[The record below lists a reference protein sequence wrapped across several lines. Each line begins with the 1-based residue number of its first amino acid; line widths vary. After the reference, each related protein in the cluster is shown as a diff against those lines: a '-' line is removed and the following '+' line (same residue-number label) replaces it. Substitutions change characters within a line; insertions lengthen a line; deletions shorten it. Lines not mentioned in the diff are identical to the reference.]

1 MRRKFRDGRFL
12 TTEKISP
19 LKEKTPEGYLLCRD
33 VPISRVGSF
42 EYSAAEVGLPNI
54 GRAVQVWR
62 PEEQIFNPETI
73 ASFEAKPVV
82 IGHARFADPDN
93 WREIAVGTTQNVRR
107 GEGDKS
113 DFLLADLLL
122 TDRKAIEAV
131 ESGDLKEV
139 SCGYDADTQETPQGI
154 EQIGIVGNHVAL
166 VVSARCSGC
175 KIGDGSMTTSL
186 KTRLRKLFRDG
197 NEDAF
202 NEEVD
207 KLQVQDDDAPDAAP
221 APAPTPTLEER
232 LAKLE
237 VTVAALAKGL
247 AQKPVG
253 DADTP
258 PVPDAQA
265 IIGDAEA
272 LCPGMKK
279 PVGDAKGGKF
289 TRNQIERVMRTALKG
304 AGVKQ
309 FGDSSELDGKAL
321 DIAFKAAVAMSKSG
335 KNPRASG
342 TRTSMPRGSAGD
354 ITRGMFDYTT
364 EVKQNDTT
372 TPVADDGVLVSLTAT
387 GKATPATDASK
398 VYGIAVRDYR
408 QVGPDGKAWPKDAF
422 VCILRRGYS

>member
-73 ASFEAKPVV
+73 ASFEDKPVV

-207 KLQVQDDDAPDAAP
+207 KLQVQDADPEPAP
-221 APAPTPTLEER
+221 APTPTSAPTPTLEER

-237 VTVAALAKGL
+237 AMVAALAKGQ

-258 PVPDAQA
+258 PAPDAGADQNDDNELIDDPDAQA

-335 KNPRASG
+335 KNPKASG
-342 TRTSMPRGSAGD
+342 TRYGDSAED
-354 ITRGMFDYTT
+354 SVNSIAY
-364 EVKQNDTT
+364 VQKKLNDFWG
-372 TPVADDGVLVSLTAT
+372 A
-387 GKATPATDASK
+387 K
-398 VYGIAVRDYR
+398 
-408 QVGPDGKAWPKDAF
+408 
-422 VCILRRGYS
+422 

>member
-54 GRAVQVWR
+54 GHAVQVWR

-113 DFLLADLLL
+113 DFLHADLLL

-237 VTVAALAKGL
+237 ATVAALAKGL

-258 PVPDAQA
+258 PVPDDDDELIDDPDAQA

-342 TRTSMPRGSAGD
+342 TRYGDSAED
-354 ITRGMFDYTT
+354 SVNSIAY
-364 EVKQNDTT
+364 VQKKLNDFWG
-372 TPVADDGVLVSLTAT
+372 A
-387 GKATPATDASK
+387 K
-398 VYGIAVRDYR
+398 
-408 QVGPDGKAWPKDAF
+408 
-422 VCILRRGYS
+422 

>member
-54 GRAVQVWR
+54 GHAVQVWR

-175 KIGDGSMTTSL
+175 KIGDGSMTTSSL

-207 KLQVQDDDAPDAAP
+207 KLQVQDGDAPDAAP
-221 APAPTPTLEER
+221 APAPTPAPTPTLEER

-237 VTVAALAKGL
+237 ATVAALAKGV

-258 PVPDAQA
+258 SVPDDDDELIDDPDAQA

-342 TRTSMPRGSAGD
+342 TRYGDSAED
-354 ITRGMFDYTT
+354 SVNSIAY
-364 EVKQNDTT
+364 VQKKLNDFWG
-372 TPVADDGVLVSLTAT
+372 A
-387 GKATPATDASK
+387 K
-398 VYGIAVRDYR
+398 
-408 QVGPDGKAWPKDAF
+408 
-422 VCILRRGYS
+422 

>member
-54 GRAVQVWR
+54 GHAVQVWR

-237 VTVAALAKGL
+237 ATVAALAKGQ

-258 PVPDAQA
+258 PVPDDDDELIDDPDAQA

-342 TRTSMPRGSAGD
+342 TRYGDSAED
-354 ITRGMFDYTT
+354 SVNSIAY
-364 EVKQNDTT
+364 VQKKLNDFWG
-372 TPVADDGVLVSLTAT
+372 A
-387 GKATPATDASK
+387 K
-398 VYGIAVRDYR
+398 
-408 QVGPDGKAWPKDAF
+408 
-422 VCILRRGYS
+422 

>member
-54 GRAVQVWR
+54 GRAVQVRR

-131 ESGDLKEV
+131 ESGGLKEV

-237 VTVAALAKGL
+237 ATVAALAKGQ

-258 PVPDAQA
+258 PVPDDTVDPDDDDELIDDPDAQA

-342 TRTSMPRGSAGD
+342 TRYGDSAED
-354 ITRGMFDYTT
+354 SVNSIAY
-364 EVKQNDTT
+364 VQKKLNDFWG
-372 TPVADDGVLVSLTAT
+372 A
-387 GKATPATDASK
+387 K
-398 VYGIAVRDYR
+398 
-408 QVGPDGKAWPKDAF
+408 
-422 VCILRRGYS
+422 

>member
-54 GRAVQVWR
+54 GHAVQVWR

-175 KIGDGSMTTSL
+175 KIGDGSMTTSSL

-237 VTVAALAKGL
+237 ATVAALAKGL

-258 PVPDAQA
+258 PVPDDDDELIDDPDAQA

-335 KNPRASG
+335 KNPKASG
-342 TRTSMPRGSAGD
+342 TRYGDSAED
-354 ITRGMFDYTT
+354 SVNSIAY
-364 EVKQNDTT
+364 VQKKLNDFWG
-372 TPVADDGVLVSLTAT
+372 A
-387 GKATPATDASK
+387 K
-398 VYGIAVRDYR
+398 
-408 QVGPDGKAWPKDAF
+408 
-422 VCILRRGYS
+422 

>member
-54 GRAVQVWR
+54 GQAVQVWR

-207 KLQVQDDDAPDAAP
+207 KLQVQDGDAPDATPAP
-221 APAPTPTLEER
+221 APTPAPTPTLEER

-237 VTVAALAKGL
+237 ATVAALAKGL

-258 PVPDAQA
+258 PVPDDTVDPDDGDELIDDPDAQA

-335 KNPRASG
+335 KNPKASG
-342 TRTSMPRGSAGD
+342 TRYGDSAED
-354 ITRGMFDYTT
+354 SVNSIAY
-364 EVKQNDTT
+364 VQKKLNDFWG
-372 TPVADDGVLVSLTAT
+372 A
-387 GKATPATDASK
+387 K
-398 VYGIAVRDYR
+398 
-408 QVGPDGKAWPKDAF
+408 
-422 VCILRRGYS
+422 

>member
-54 GRAVQVWR
+54 GHAVQVWR

-166 VVSARCSGC
+166 VVTARCSGC

-237 VTVAALAKGL
+237 ATVAALAKGL

-258 PVPDAQA
+258 PVPDDDDELIDDPDAQA

-342 TRTSMPRGSAGD
+342 TRYGDSAED
-354 ITRGMFDYTT
+354 SVNSIAY
-364 EVKQNDTT
+364 VQKKLNDFWG
-372 TPVADDGVLVSLTAT
+372 A
-387 GKATPATDASK
+387 K
-398 VYGIAVRDYR
+398 
-408 QVGPDGKAWPKDAF
+408 
-422 VCILRRGYS
+422 

>member
-54 GRAVQVWR
+54 GHAVQVWR

-207 KLQVQDDDAPDAAP
+207 KLQVQDGDAPDAAP

-237 VTVAALAKGL
+237 ATVAALAKGL

-258 PVPDAQA
+258 PVPDDDDELIDDPDAQA

-342 TRTSMPRGSAGD
+342 TRYGDSAED
-354 ITRGMFDYTT
+354 SVNSIAY
-364 EVKQNDTT
+364 VQKKLNDFWG
-372 TPVADDGVLVSLTAT
+372 A
-387 GKATPATDASK
+387 K
-398 VYGIAVRDYR
+398 
-408 QVGPDGKAWPKDAF
+408 
-422 VCILRRGYS
+422 

>member
-207 KLQVQDDDAPDAAP
+207 KLQVKDADTPDPAP
-221 APAPTPTLEER
+221 APTPTPVPTPTLEER

-237 VTVAALAKGL
+237 AAVAAIAK
-247 AQKPVG
+247 AQTQKPMG

-258 PVPDAQA
+258 PAPNAGADQNDDNELIDDPDAQA

-335 KNPRASG
+335 KNPKASG
-342 TRTSMPRGSAGD
+342 TRYGDSAED
-354 ITRGMFDYTT
+354 SVNSIAY
-364 EVKQNDTT
+364 VQKKLNDFWG
-372 TPVADDGVLVSLTAT
+372 A
-387 GKATPATDASK
+387 K
-398 VYGIAVRDYR
+398 
-408 QVGPDGKAWPKDAF
+408 
-422 VCILRRGYS
+422 

>member
-54 GRAVQVWR
+54 GRAVQVRR

-237 VTVAALAKGL
+237 AAVAAIAK
-247 AQKPVG
+247 AQTQKPMG

-258 PVPDAQA
+258 PAPNAGADQNDDNELIDDPDAQA

-335 KNPRASG
+335 KNPKASG
-342 TRTSMPRGSAGD
+342 TRYGDSAED
-354 ITRGMFDYTT
+354 SVNSIAY
-364 EVKQNDTT
+364 VQKKLNDFWG
-372 TPVADDGVLVSLTAT
+372 A
-387 GKATPATDASK
+387 K
-398 VYGIAVRDYR
+398 
-408 QVGPDGKAWPKDAF
+408 
-422 VCILRRGYS
+422 

>member
-54 GRAVQVWR
+54 GHAVQVWR

-207 KLQVQDDDAPDAAP
+207 KLQVQDGDAPDAAP
-221 APAPTPTLEER
+221 APAPTPAPTPTLEER

-237 VTVAALAKGL
+237 ATVAALAKGL

-258 PVPDAQA
+258 PVPDDTVDPDDEPIDDPDAQA

-335 KNPRASG
+335 KNPKASG
-342 TRTSMPRGSAGD
+342 TRYADSAED
-354 ITRGMFDYTT
+354 SVNSIAY
-364 EVKQNDTT
+364 VQKKLNDFWG
-372 TPVADDGVLVSLTAT
+372 A
-387 GKATPATDASK
+387 K
-398 VYGIAVRDYR
+398 
-408 QVGPDGKAWPKDAF
+408 
-422 VCILRRGYS
+422 

>member
-54 GRAVQVWR
+54 GHAVQVWR

-139 SCGYDADTQETPQGI
+139 SCGYDADTQETPEGI

-237 VTVAALAKGL
+237 AAVAAIAK
-247 AQKPVG
+247 AQTQKPVG

-258 PVPDAQA
+258 PAPDDTVDPGDDELIDDPDAQA

-304 AGVKQ
+304 AGVQQ

-335 KNPRASG
+335 KNPKASG
-342 TRTSMPRGSAGD
+342 TRYGDSAED
-354 ITRGMFDYTT
+354 SVNSIAY
-364 EVKQNDTT
+364 VQKKLNDFWG
-372 TPVADDGVLVSLTAT
+372 A
-387 GKATPATDASK
+387 K
-398 VYGIAVRDYR
+398 
-408 QVGPDGKAWPKDAF
+408 
-422 VCILRRGYS
+422 

>member
-54 GRAVQVWR
+54 GHAVQVWR

-207 KLQVQDDDAPDAAP
+207 KLRVQDDDAPDAAP

-237 VTVAALAKGL
+237 ATVAALAKGL

-258 PVPDAQA
+258 PVPDDTVDPDDDDELIDDPDAQA

-335 KNPRASG
+335 KNPKASG
-342 TRTSMPRGSAGD
+342 TRYGDSAED
-354 ITRGMFDYTT
+354 SVNSIAY
-364 EVKQNDTT
+364 VQKKLNDFWG
-372 TPVADDGVLVSLTAT
+372 A
-387 GKATPATDASK
+387 K
-398 VYGIAVRDYR
+398 
-408 QVGPDGKAWPKDAF
+408 
-422 VCILRRGYS
+422 

>member
-42 EYSAAEVGLPNI
+42 EYSAAEVGLPSLT
-54 GRAVQVWR
+54 GSQVHVLR

-139 SCGYDADTQETPQGI
+139 SCGYDADTQETPEGI

-207 KLQVQDDDAPDAAP
+207 KLQVQDGEAPDATPAP
-221 APAPTPTLEER
+221 APTPAPTPTLEER

-237 VTVAALAKGL
+237 AAVAAIAK
-247 AQKPVG
+247 AQTQKPVG

-258 PVPDAQA
+258 PAPDDTVDPGDDELIDDPDAQA

-304 AGVKQ
+304 AGVQQ

-335 KNPRASG
+335 KNPKASG
-342 TRTSMPRGSAGD
+342 TRYGDSAED
-354 ITRGMFDYTT
+354 SVNSIAY
-364 EVKQNDTT
+364 VQKKLNDFWG
-372 TPVADDGVLVSLTAT
+372 A
-387 GKATPATDASK
+387 K
-398 VYGIAVRDYR
+398 
-408 QVGPDGKAWPKDAF
+408 
-422 VCILRRGYS
+422 

>member
-54 GRAVQVWR
+54 GHAVQVWR

-237 VTVAALAKGL
+237 ATVAALAKGL

-258 PVPDAQA
+258 PVPDDDDELIDDPDAQA

-289 TRNQIERVMRTALKG
+289 TRNQIERVMSTALKG

-342 TRTSMPRGSAGD
+342 TRYGDSAED
-354 ITRGMFDYTT
+354 SVNSIAY
-364 EVKQNDTT
+364 VQKKLNDFWG
-372 TPVADDGVLVSLTAT
+372 A
-387 GKATPATDASK
+387 K
-398 VYGIAVRDYR
+398 
-408 QVGPDGKAWPKDAF
+408 
-422 VCILRRGYS
+422 

>member
-54 GRAVQVWR
+54 GQAVQVWR

-122 TDRKAIEAV
+122 TDRRAIEAV

-207 KLQVQDDDAPDAAP
+207 KLRVQDDDAPDAAP

-237 VTVAALAKGL
+237 ATVAALAKGL

-258 PVPDAQA
+258 PVPDDTVDPDDDDELIDDPDAQA

-335 KNPRASG
+335 KNPKASG
-342 TRTSMPRGSAGD
+342 TRYGDSAED
-354 ITRGMFDYTT
+354 SVNSIAY
-364 EVKQNDTT
+364 VQKKLNDFWG
-372 TPVADDGVLVSLTAT
+372 A
-387 GKATPATDASK
+387 K
-398 VYGIAVRDYR
+398 
-408 QVGPDGKAWPKDAF
+408 
-422 VCILRRGYS
+422 

>member
-54 GRAVQVWR
+54 GSVVSVSR

-207 KLQVQDDDAPDAAP
+207 KLQVQDGDAPDATPAP
-221 APAPTPTLEER
+221 APTPAPTPTLEER

-237 VTVAALAKGL
+237 ATVAALAKGL

-258 PVPDAQA
+258 PVPDDTVDPGDDDELIDDPDAQA

-321 DIAFKAAVAMSKSG
+321 DIAFRAAVAMSKSG
-335 KNPRASG
+335 KNPKASG
-342 TRTSMPRGSAGD
+342 TRYGDSAED
-354 ITRGMFDYTT
+354 SVNSIAY
-364 EVKQNDTT
+364 VQKKLNDFWG
-372 TPVADDGVLVSLTAT
+372 A
-387 GKATPATDASK
+387 K
-398 VYGIAVRDYR
+398 
-408 QVGPDGKAWPKDAF
+408 
-422 VCILRRGYS
+422 

>member
-42 EYSAAEVGLPNI
+42 EYSAAEVGLPNLT
-54 GRAVQVWR
+54 GSPVHVLR

-139 SCGYDADTQETPQGI
+139 SCGYDADTQETPEGI

-197 NEDAF
+197 NEEAF

-207 KLQVQDDDAPDAAP
+207 KLQVQDADPEP
-221 APAPTPTLEER
+221 TPAPTPTLEER

-237 VTVAALAKGL
+237 AMVAALAKGQ

-258 PVPDAQA
+258 PAPDAGADQNDDNELIDDPDAQA

-335 KNPRASG
+335 KNPKASG
-342 TRTSMPRGSAGD
+342 TRYGDSAED
-354 ITRGMFDYTT
+354 SVNSIAY
-364 EVKQNDTT
+364 VQKKLNDFWG
-372 TPVADDGVLVSLTAT
+372 A
-387 GKATPATDASK
+387 K
-398 VYGIAVRDYR
+398 
-408 QVGPDGKAWPKDAF
+408 
-422 VCILRRGYS
+422 

>member
-54 GRAVQVWR
+54 GHAVQVWR

-237 VTVAALAKGL
+237 ATVAALAKGL

-258 PVPDAQA
+258 PVPDDDDELIDDPDAQA

-342 TRTSMPRGSAGD
+342 TRYGDSAED
-354 ITRGMFDYTT
+354 SVNSIAY
-364 EVKQNDTT
+364 VQKKLNDFLG
-372 TPVADDGVLVSLTAT
+372 A
-387 GKATPATDASK
+387 K
-398 VYGIAVRDYR
+398 
-408 QVGPDGKAWPKDAF
+408 
-422 VCILRRGYS
+422 

>member
-12 TTEKISP
+12 TAEKISP

-54 GRAVQVWR
+54 GRAVQVRR

-207 KLQVQDDDAPDAAP
+207 KLQVQDGDAPDGAP
-221 APAPTPTLEER
+221 APAPTPAPTPTLEER

-237 VTVAALAKGL
+237 AMVAALAKGQ

-258 PVPDAQA
+258 PVPDDTVDPDDDDELIDDPDAQA

-335 KNPRASG
+335 KNPKASG
-342 TRTSMPRGSAGD
+342 TRYGDSAED
-354 ITRGMFDYTT
+354 SVNSIAY
-364 EVKQNDTT
+364 VQKKLNDFWG
-372 TPVADDGVLVSLTAT
+372 A
-387 GKATPATDASK
+387 K
-398 VYGIAVRDYR
+398 
-408 QVGPDGKAWPKDAF
+408 
-422 VCILRRGYS
+422 

>member
-207 KLQVQDDDAPDAAP
+207 KLQVQDGDAPDAAP
-221 APAPTPTLEER
+221 APAPTPAPTPTLEER

-237 VTVAALAKGL
+237 ATVAALAKGL

-258 PVPDAQA
+258 PVPDDDDELIDDPDAQA

-335 KNPRASG
+335 KNPKASG
-342 TRTSMPRGSAGD
+342 TRYGDSAED
-354 ITRGMFDYTT
+354 SVNSIAY
-364 EVKQNDTT
+364 VQKKLNDFWG
-372 TPVADDGVLVSLTAT
+372 A
-387 GKATPATDASK
+387 K
-398 VYGIAVRDYR
+398 
-408 QVGPDGKAWPKDAF
+408 
-422 VCILRRGYS
+422 

>member
-54 GRAVQVWR
+54 GHAVQVWR

-237 VTVAALAKGL
+237 ATVAALAKGL

-258 PVPDAQA
+258 PVLDDDDELIDDPDAQA

-342 TRTSMPRGSAGD
+342 TRYGDSAED
-354 ITRGMFDYTT
+354 SVNSIAY
-364 EVKQNDTT
+364 VQKKLNDFWG
-372 TPVADDGVLVSLTAT
+372 A
-387 GKATPATDASK
+387 K
-398 VYGIAVRDYR
+398 
-408 QVGPDGKAWPKDAF
+408 
-422 VCILRRGYS
+422 

>member
-54 GRAVQVWR
+54 GHAVQVWR

-258 PVPDAQA
+258 PVPDDDDELIDDPDAQA

-304 AGVKQ
+304 AGAKQ

-342 TRTSMPRGSAGD
+342 TRYGDSAED
-354 ITRGMFDYTT
+354 SVNSIAY
-364 EVKQNDTT
+364 VQKKLNDFWG
-372 TPVADDGVLVSLTAT
+372 A
-387 GKATPATDASK
+387 K
-398 VYGIAVRDYR
+398 
-408 QVGPDGKAWPKDAF
+408 
-422 VCILRRGYS
+422 

>member
-175 KIGDGSMTTSL
+175 KIGDGSMTSSL

-237 VTVAALAKGL
+237 ATVAALAKGL

-258 PVPDAQA
+258 PVPDDDDELIDDPDAQA

-342 TRTSMPRGSAGD
+342 TRYGDSAED
-354 ITRGMFDYTT
+354 SVNSIAY
-364 EVKQNDTT
+364 VQKKLNDFWG
-372 TPVADDGVLVSLTAT
+372 A
-387 GKATPATDASK
+387 K
-398 VYGIAVRDYR
+398 
-408 QVGPDGKAWPKDAF
+408 
-422 VCILRRGYS
+422 

>member
-54 GRAVQVWR
+54 GHAVQVWR

-207 KLQVQDDDAPDAAP
+207 KLQVQDGDAPDAAP

-237 VTVAALAKGL
+237 AAVAALAKGL

-258 PVPDAQA
+258 PVPDDDDELIDDPDAQA

-342 TRTSMPRGSAGD
+342 TRYGDSAED
-354 ITRGMFDYTT
+354 SVNSIAY
-364 EVKQNDTT
+364 VQKKLNDFWG
-372 TPVADDGVLVSLTAT
+372 A
-387 GKATPATDASK
+387 K
-398 VYGIAVRDYR
+398 
-408 QVGPDGKAWPKDAF
+408 
-422 VCILRRGYS
+422 

>member
-207 KLQVQDDDAPDAAP
+207 KLQVQDADPEPAP
-221 APAPTPTLEER
+221 APTPIPAPTPTLEER

-237 VTVAALAKGL
+237 AMVAALAKGQ

-258 PVPDAQA
+258 PAPDAGADQNDDNELIDDPDAQA

-335 KNPRASG
+335 KNPKASG
-342 TRTSMPRGSAGD
+342 TRYGDSAED
-354 ITRGMFDYTT
+354 SVNSIAY
-364 EVKQNDTT
+364 VQKKLNDFWG
-372 TPVADDGVLVSLTAT
+372 A
-387 GKATPATDASK
+387 K
-398 VYGIAVRDYR
+398 
-408 QVGPDGKAWPKDAF
+408 
-422 VCILRRGYS
+422 

>member
-54 GRAVQVWR
+54 GHAVQVWR

-207 KLQVQDDDAPDAAP
+207 KLQVQDGDAPDGAP
-221 APAPTPTLEER
+221 APAPTPAPTPTLEER

-237 VTVAALAKGL
+237 AMVAALAKGQ

-258 PVPDAQA
+258 PVPDDTVDPDDDDELIDDLDAQA

-335 KNPRASG
+335 KNPKASG
-342 TRTSMPRGSAGD
+342 TRYGDSAED
-354 ITRGMFDYTT
+354 SVNSIAY
-364 EVKQNDTT
+364 VQKKLNDFWG
-372 TPVADDGVLVSLTAT
+372 A
-387 GKATPATDASK
+387 K
-398 VYGIAVRDYR
+398 
-408 QVGPDGKAWPKDAF
+408 
-422 VCILRRGYS
+422 

>member
-54 GRAVQVWR
+54 GHAVQVWR

-232 LAKLE
+232 LTKLE
-237 VTVAALAKGL
+237 AAVAAIAKAQ

-258 PVPDAQA
+258 PVPDDTVDPDDDDELIDDPDAQA

-342 TRTSMPRGSAGD
+342 TRYGDSAED
-354 ITRGMFDYTT
+354 SVNSIAY
-364 EVKQNDTT
+364 VQKKLNDFWG
-372 TPVADDGVLVSLTAT
+372 A
-387 GKATPATDASK
+387 K
-398 VYGIAVRDYR
+398 
-408 QVGPDGKAWPKDAF
+408 
-422 VCILRRGYS
+422 

>member
-54 GRAVQVWR
+54 GRAVQVRR

-237 VTVAALAKGL
+237 ATVAALAKGL

-258 PVPDAQA
+258 PVPDDTVDPDDDDELIDDPDAQA
-265 IIGDAEA
+265 IIGDAGA

-342 TRTSMPRGSAGD
+342 TRYGDSAED
-354 ITRGMFDYTT
+354 SVNSIAY
-364 EVKQNDTT
+364 VQKKLNDFWG
-372 TPVADDGVLVSLTAT
+372 A
-387 GKATPATDASK
+387 K
-398 VYGIAVRDYR
+398 
-408 QVGPDGKAWPKDAF
+408 
-422 VCILRRGYS
+422 

>member
-54 GRAVQVWR
+54 GHAVQVWR

-139 SCGYDADTQETPQGI
+139 SCGYDADTQETPEGI

-207 KLQVQDDDAPDAAP
+207 KLQVQDGDAPDAAP
-221 APAPTPTLEER
+221 APAPTPAPTPTLEER

-237 VTVAALAKGL
+237 ATVAALAKGL

-258 PVPDAQA
+258 PVPDNTVDPDDDDELIDDPAAQA

-304 AGVKQ
+304 AVVKQ

-335 KNPRASG
+335 KNPKASG
-342 TRTSMPRGSAGD
+342 TRYGDSAED
-354 ITRGMFDYTT
+354 SVNSIAY
-364 EVKQNDTT
+364 VQKKLNDFWG
-372 TPVADDGVLVSLTAT
+372 A
-387 GKATPATDASK
+387 K
-398 VYGIAVRDYR
+398 
-408 QVGPDGKAWPKDAF
+408 
-422 VCILRRGYS
+422 

>member
-54 GRAVQVWR
+54 GHAVQVWR

-139 SCGYDADTQETPQGI
+139 SCGYDADTQETPEGI

-207 KLQVQDDDAPDAAP
+207 KLQVQDGDAPDAAP
-221 APAPTPTLEER
+221 APAPTPAPTPTLEER

-237 VTVAALAKGL
+237 AMVAALAKGQ

-258 PVPDAQA
+258 PAPDAGADQNDDNELIDDPDAQA

-335 KNPRASG
+335 KNPKASG
-342 TRTSMPRGSAGD
+342 TRYGDSAED
-354 ITRGMFDYTT
+354 SVNSIAY
-364 EVKQNDTT
+364 VQKKLNDFWG
-372 TPVADDGVLVSLTAT
+372 A
-387 GKATPATDASK
+387 K
-398 VYGIAVRDYR
+398 
-408 QVGPDGKAWPKDAF
+408 
-422 VCILRRGYS
+422 

>member
-54 GRAVQVWR
+54 GHAVQVWR

-237 VTVAALAKGL
+237 ATVAALAKGL

-258 PVPDAQA
+258 PVPDDDDELIDDPDAQA

-321 DIAFKAAVAMSKSG
+321 DIAFKAAVAMSKSE

-342 TRTSMPRGSAGD
+342 TRYGDSAED
-354 ITRGMFDYTT
+354 SVNSIAY
-364 EVKQNDTT
+364 VQKKLNDFWG
-372 TPVADDGVLVSLTAT
+372 A
-387 GKATPATDASK
+387 K
-398 VYGIAVRDYR
+398 
-408 QVGPDGKAWPKDAF
+408 
-422 VCILRRGYS
+422 

>member
-19 LKEKTPEGYLLCRD
+19 LKEKTPEGYLLCRE

-54 GRAVQVWR
+54 GSTVRVRR

-186 KTRLRKLFRDG
+186 KPRLRKLFRDG

-207 KLQVQDDDAPDAAP
+207 KLQVQDGDAPDAAP
-221 APAPTPTLEER
+221 APAPTPAPTPTLEGR

-237 VTVAALAKGL
+237 ATVAALAKGV

-258 PVPDAQA
+258 PVPDDTVDPDDDDELIDDPAAQA

-309 FGDSSELDGKAL
+309 FGDSAELEGKAL

-335 KNPRASG
+335 KNPKASG
-342 TRTSMPRGSAGD
+342 TRYGDSAEESVNS
-354 ITRGMFDYTT
+354 IAY
-364 EVKQNDTT
+364 VQKKLNDFWG
-372 TPVADDGVLVSLTAT
+372 A
-387 GKATPATDASK
+387 K
-398 VYGIAVRDYR
+398 
-408 QVGPDGKAWPKDAF
+408 
-422 VCILRRGYS
+422 

>member
-207 KLQVQDDDAPDAAP
+207 KLQVQDADPEPAPAPTPTP

-237 VTVAALAKGL
+237 AMVAALAKGQ

-258 PVPDAQA
+258 PAPDAGADQNDDNELIDDPDAQA

-335 KNPRASG
+335 KNPKASG
-342 TRTSMPRGSAGD
+342 TRYGDSAED
-354 ITRGMFDYTT
+354 SVNSIAY
-364 EVKQNDTT
+364 VQKKLNDFWG
-372 TPVADDGVLVSLTAT
+372 A
-387 GKATPATDASK
+387 K
-398 VYGIAVRDYR
+398 
-408 QVGPDGKAWPKDAF
+408 
-422 VCILRRGYS
+422 

>member
-54 GRAVQVWR
+54 GHAVQVWR

-207 KLQVQDDDAPDAAP
+207 KLQVQDGDAPDAAP
-221 APAPTPTLEER
+221 APAPTPAPTPTLEER

-237 VTVAALAKGL
+237 ATVAALAKGL

-258 PVPDAQA
+258 PAPDAGADQNDDNELIDDPDAQA

-342 TRTSMPRGSAGD
+342 TRYGDSAED
-354 ITRGMFDYTT
+354 SVNSIAY
-364 EVKQNDTT
+364 VQKKLNDFWG
-372 TPVADDGVLVSLTAT
+372 A
-387 GKATPATDASK
+387 K
-398 VYGIAVRDYR
+398 
-408 QVGPDGKAWPKDAF
+408 
-422 VCILRRGYS
+422 

>member
-54 GRAVQVWR
+54 GHAVQVWR

-237 VTVAALAKGL
+237 ATVAALAKDL

-258 PVPDAQA
+258 PVPDDDDELIDDPDAQA

-342 TRTSMPRGSAGD
+342 TRYGDSAED
-354 ITRGMFDYTT
+354 SVNSIAY
-364 EVKQNDTT
+364 VQKKLNDFWG
-372 TPVADDGVLVSLTAT
+372 A
-387 GKATPATDASK
+387 K
-398 VYGIAVRDYR
+398 
-408 QVGPDGKAWPKDAF
+408 
-422 VCILRRGYS
+422 